1 MDVYL
6 FHDGKS
12 GFSVRLPTAENG
24 NSLGLA
30 QNNCA
35 NMFIGVAHPCGSAR
49 GKHGVLLTSHFF
61 YLVEH
66 RDGLRQGRV
75 SGPKQPARGC
85 RYPIKIFL
93 TRESWAPRYA
103 KNCGPRAI

>member
-1 MDVYL
+1 MNMDVYL

-49 GKHGVLLTSHFF
+49 GKHGVLLTSHFLF
-61 YLVEH
+61 
-66 RDGLRQGRV
+66 GGAQGR
-75 SGPKQPARGC
+75 
-85 RYPIKIFL
+85 IKAGQGVW
-93 TRESWAPRYA
+93 TKAAS
-103 KNCGPRAI
+103 

>member
-49 GKHGVLLTSHFF
+49 GKHGVQTADIWKGFDQKRPFALYT
-61 YLVEH
+61 
-66 RDGLRQGRV
+66 V
-75 SGPKQPARGC
+75 SEL
-85 RYPIKIFL
+85 IK
-93 TRESWAPRYA
+93 PRML
-103 KNCGPRAI
+103 